1 MDGNAISFSPQ
12 EHSDF
17 STGYLADA
25 LIELTSKRRCL
36 MPCTDEQQ
44 SKINSIDDF
53 EKFEIFFLFFDEMN
67 YVSSELQECQFE
79 PHMDPA
85 TNTEFLLHESYRKD
99 FYTFRKWI
107 PKKRMNEII

>member
-53 EKFEIFFLFFDEMN
+53 EKSSKNVNLNPIWIQQPIQNFYCMNHIERIFTL
-67 YVSSELQECQFE
+67 SGIWCS
-79 PHMDPA
+79 A
-85 TNTEFLLHESYRKD
+85 
-99 FYTFRKWI
+99 FY
-107 PKKRMNEII
+107 IIL